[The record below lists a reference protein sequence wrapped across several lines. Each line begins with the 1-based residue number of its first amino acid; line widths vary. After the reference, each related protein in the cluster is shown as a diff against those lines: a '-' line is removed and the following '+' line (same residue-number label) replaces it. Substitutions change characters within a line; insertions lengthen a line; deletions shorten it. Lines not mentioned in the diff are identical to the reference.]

1 MTKFVKCQ
9 LLSSLIPC
17 LLLLLCMLILHLSH
31 GTYKKSS
38 KLLNFQIMSSFL
50 FLNLIRLNIILFGK
64 RLERKFQDEMDLFY
78 DLT

>member
-1 MTKFVKCQ
+1 
-9 LLSSLIPC
+9 
-17 LLLLLCMLILHLSH
+17 
-31 GTYKKSS
+31 
-38 KLLNFQIMSSFL
+38 MSSFL